1 MYFYSSETKV
11 GFHFNKNM
19 ESVRQQKVARLIQ
32 KEMADIFLKE
42 TRALLGNVFISITV
56 VRMSPDLSVAKL
68 YLSIMLREDKKVI
81 LKEIQV
87 QSKVLRKLLGER
99 IRKQVRIIPEI
110 IFYLDDNVDYA
121 NHMDDVMSKITIPKK
136 DDENFDS
143 NQYPGLKD

>member
-1 MYFYSSETKV
+1 
-11 GFHFNKNM
+11 M

-42 TRALLGNVFISITV
+42 SRVLFGNVFVSITV

-81 LKEIQV
+81 LKEIQT
-87 QSKVLRKLLGER
+87 QTKVLRKLLGDR

-121 NHMDDVMSKITIPKK
+121 NHMDDVMSKIEIPKK
-136 DDENFDS
+136 EDENFDPK
-143 NQYPGLKD
+143 QYPGLKD

>member
-1 MYFYSSETKV
+1 
-11 GFHFNKNM
+11 M

-42 TRALLGNVFISITV
+42 SRMLFGNVFISITV

-68 YLSIMLREDKKVI
+68 YLSIMMTEDKKKI
-81 LKEIQV
+81 LKEIQIHT
-87 QSKVLRKLLGER
+87 KVLRNLLGEK

-110 IFYLDDNVDYA
+110 IFYIDDNVDYA

-136 DDENFDS
+136 EDENFDP
-143 NQYPGLKD
+143 NQYPGLKE

>member
-1 MYFYSSETKV
+1 
-11 GFHFNKNM
+11 M

-42 TRALLGNVFISITV
+42 SRVLFGNVFISITT
-56 VRMSPDLSVAKL
+56 VRMSPDLSVSKL
-68 YLSIMLREDKKVI
+68 YLSIMMAPDKKAM

-87 QSKVLRKLLGER
+87 HTKELRKHLGDR

-136 DDENFDS
+136 EDDNFDP

>member
-1 MYFYSSETKV
+1 
-11 GFHFNKNM
+11 M

-42 TRALLGNVFISITV
+42 SRVLFGNVFVSITV

-87 QSKVLRKLLGER
+87 QSKVLRKLLGDR

-121 NHMDDVMSKITIPKK
+121 NHMDDVMSKIEIPKK
-136 DDENFDS
+136 EDENFDPK
-143 NQYPGLKD
+143 QYPGLKD

>member
-1 MYFYSSETKV
+1 MD
-11 GFHFNKNM
+11 
-19 ESVRQQKVARLIQ
+19 SVRQQKVARLIQ

-42 TRALLGNVFISITV
+42 SRALFGNIFISITV

-68 YLSIMLREDKKVI
+68 YLSIMMAPDKKAM

-87 QSKVLRKLLGER
+87 HMKELRKQLGER

-121 NHMDDVMSKITIPKK
+121 NHMDDVMSKIVIPKK
-136 DDENFDS
+136 EDDNFDP
-143 NQYPGLKD
+143 NQYPGLKE

>member
-1 MYFYSSETKV
+1 
-11 GFHFNKNM
+11 M

-42 TRALLGNVFISITV
+42 SRMLFGNVFISITV
-56 VRMSPDLSVAKL
+56 VRMSPDLSVSKL

-81 LKEIQV
+81 LKEIQA
-87 QSKVLRKLLGER
+87 QTKVLRKLLGDR

-121 NHMDDVMSKITIPKK
+121 NHMDDVMSKIEIPKK
-136 DDENFDS
+136 EDDNFDP

>member
-1 MYFYSSETKV
+1 
-11 GFHFNKNM
+11 M

-42 TRALLGNVFISITV
+42 SRALFGNVFISITT

-81 LKEIQV
+81 LKEIQA
-87 QSKVLRKLLGER
+87 QSKPLRKLLGDR
-99 IRKQVRIIPEI
+99 IKKQVRIIPEI

-121 NHMDDVMSKITIPKK
+121 NHMDDVMSKIEIPKK
-136 DDENFDS
+136 EDENFDPK
-143 NQYPGLKD
+143 QYPGLKD

>member
-1 MYFYSSETKV
+1 
-11 GFHFNKNM
+11 M
-19 ESVRQQKVARLIQ
+19 ESVRQQKVARLIL

-42 TRALLGNVFISITV
+42 SRVLFGNVFISITV

-68 YLSIMLREDKKVI
+68 YLSIMLQEDKKAI
-81 LKEIQV
+81 LKEI
-87 QSKVLRKLLGER
+87 KVHTKELRKLLGER

-136 DDENFDS
+136 EDENFDP
-143 NQYPGLKD
+143 NQYPGLKE

>member
-1 MYFYSSETKV
+1 
-11 GFHFNKNM
+11 M

-42 TRALLGNVFISITV
+42 SRVLFGNVFVSITV

-81 LKEIQV
+81 LKEIQT
-87 QSKVLRKLLGER
+87 QSKVLRKLLGDR

-121 NHMDDVMSKITIPKK
+121 NHMDDVMSKIEIPKK
-136 DDENFDS
+136 EDENFDPK
-143 NQYPGLKD
+143 QYPGLKD

>member
-1 MYFYSSETKV
+1 M
-11 GFHFNKNM
+11 NIM
-19 ESVRQQKVARLIQ
+19 ESVRQQKVARLIL

-42 TRALLGNVFISITV
+42 SRVLFGNVFISITV

-68 YLSIMLREDKKVI
+68 YLSIMLQEDKKAI
-81 LKEIQV
+81 LKEI
-87 QSKVLRKLLGER
+87 KVHTKELRKLLGER

-136 DDENFDS
+136 EDENFDP
-143 NQYPGLKD
+143 NQYPGLKE

>member
-1 MYFYSSETKV
+1 
-11 GFHFNKNM
+11 M

-42 TRALLGNVFISITV
+42 SRILFGNVFVSITV

-81 LKEIQV
+81 LKEIQA

-121 NHMDDVMSKITIPKK
+121 NHMDDVMSKIEIPKK
-136 DDENFDS
+136 EDDNFDPK
-143 NQYPGLKD
+143 QYPGLKD

>member
-1 MYFYSSETKV
+1 
-11 GFHFNKNM
+11 M

-42 TRALLGNVFISITV
+42 SRMLFGNVFISITT

-68 YLSIMLREDKKVI
+68 YLSIMMAADKKGM
-81 LKEIQV
+81 LKEIQA
-87 QSKVLRKLLGER
+87 QSKELRKLLGER

-110 IFYLDDNVDYA
+110 VFYLDDNVDYA

-136 DDENFDS
+136 EDENFDP
-143 NQYPGLKD
+143 NEYPGLKE

>member
-1 MYFYSSETKV
+1 
-11 GFHFNKNM
+11 M

-42 TRALLGNVFISITV
+42 SRMLFGNVFISITT

-68 YLSIMLREDKKVI
+68 YLSIMMTADKKSM

-87 QSKVLRKLLGER
+87 HSKELRKLLGER

-110 IFYLDDNVDYA
+110 VFYLDDNVDYA
-121 NHMDDVMSKITIPKK
+121 NHMDEVMSKITIPKQE
-136 DDENFDS
+136 DENFDP
-143 NQYPGLKD
+143 NEYPGLKE

>member
-1 MYFYSSETKV
+1 
-11 GFHFNKNM
+11 M

-42 TRALLGNVFISITV
+42 SRMLFGNVFISITT

-68 YLSIMLREDKKVI
+68 YLSIMMAADKKGM
-81 LKEIQV
+81 LKEIQT
-87 QSKVLRKLLGER
+87 QSKELRKLLGER

-136 DDENFDS
+136 EDENFDP
-143 NQYPGLKD
+143 NEYPGLKE

>member
-1 MYFYSSETKV
+1 
-11 GFHFNKNM
+11 M

-32 KEMADIFLKE
+32 KELADIFLKE
-42 TRALLGNVFISITV
+42 GRVLFGNVFISITT

-68 YLSIMLREDKKVI
+68 FLSIMMTNDKAAV

-87 QSKVLRKLLGER
+87 QTKVLRKELGDR

-121 NHMDDVMSKITIPKK
+121 NHMNDVMSKITIPKK
-136 DDENFDS
+136 EEDNFDPD
-143 NQYPGLKD
+143 QYPGLKDKD

>member
-1 MYFYSSETKV
+1 
-11 GFHFNKNM
+11 M

-42 TRALLGNVFISITV
+42 SRMLFGNVFISITT

-68 YLSIMLREDKKVI
+68 YLSIMLIEDKKSF
-81 LKEIQV
+81 LKQIQA
-87 QSKVLRKLLGER
+87 QSKPLRKLLGDC

-121 NHMDDVMSKITIPKK
+121 NHMDNVISKITIPKK
-136 DDENFDS
+136 EDENFDPK
-143 NQYPGLKD
+143 QYPGLKD

>member
-1 MYFYSSETKV
+1 
-11 GFHFNKNM
+11 M

-42 TRALLGNVFISITV
+42 SRVLFGNVFISITT

-81 LKEIQV
+81 LKEIQT
-87 QSKVLRKLLGER
+87 QSKVLRKSLGER

-121 NHMDDVMSKITIPKK
+121 NHMDDVMSKIEIPKK
-136 DDENFDS
+136 EDENFDPK
-143 NQYPGLKD
+143 QYPGLKD

>member
-1 MYFYSSETKV
+1 
-11 GFHFNKNM
+11 M

-42 TRALLGNVFISITV
+42 SRVLFGNVFISITV

-68 YLSIMLREDKKVI
+68 YLSIMLQEDKKAI

-87 QSKVLRKLLGER
+87 HTKELRKLLGER

-121 NHMDDVMSKITIPKK
+121 NHMDDVMSKIAIPKK
-136 DDENFDS
+136 EDENFDP
-143 NQYPGLKD
+143 NQYPGLKE

>member
-1 MYFYSSETKV
+1 
-11 GFHFNKNM
+11 M
-19 ESVRQQKVARLIQ
+19 ES
-32 KEMADIFLKE
+32 
-42 TRALLGNVFISITV
+42 GNVFVSITT

-121 NHMDDVMSKITIPKK
+121 NHMDDVISKIEIPKK
-136 DDENFDS
+136 EDENFDPK
-143 NQYPGLKD
+143 QYPGLKD

>member
-1 MYFYSSETKV
+1 
-11 GFHFNKNM
+11 M

-42 TRALLGNVFISITV
+42 SRMLFGNVFISITT

-68 YLSIMLREDKKVI
+68 YLSIMLVEDKKAF
-81 LKEIQV
+81 LKQIQGE
-87 QSKVLRKLLGER
+87 SKPLRKLLGDQ

-121 NHMDDVMSKITIPKK
+121 NHMDDVMSKIVIPKK
-136 DDENFDS
+136 EDESFDS
-143 NQYPGLKD
+143 KQYPGLKD

>member
-1 MYFYSSETKV
+1 
-11 GFHFNKNM
+11 M

-42 TRALLGNVFISITV
+42 SRVLFGNVFVSITV

-68 YLSIMLREDKKVI
+68 YLSIMLRDDKKVI

-87 QSKVLRKLLGER
+87 QSKVLRKLLGDR

-121 NHMDDVMSKITIPKK
+121 NHMDDVMSKIEIPKK
-136 DDENFDS
+136 EDENFDPK
-143 NQYPGLKD
+143 QYPGLKD

>member
-1 MYFYSSETKV
+1 
-11 GFHFNKNM
+11 M

-42 TRALLGNVFISITV
+42 SRVLFGNVFISITT

-81 LKEIQV
+81 LKEIQT
-87 QSKVLRKLLGER
+87 QSKPLRKLLGEK

-121 NHMDDVMSKITIPKK
+121 NHMDDVMSKIVIPKK
-136 DDENFDS
+136 EDDNFDP